1 MTIEQLEKQE
11 KELTDLLSE
20 NRNKQ
25 RELNKI
31 TFIQKY
37 GIDVGDTVE
46 WMDGNT
52 PRKGVI
58 GEIEFSGVTPNYY
71 KAILFN
77 ADGKLGKRDMRIWS
91 YSIKSLKLVAKS
103 A

>member
-11 KELTDLLSE
+11 KELNNLLSE
-20 NRNKQ
+20 NRRKQ

-31 TFIQKY
+31 AFIEKH

-58 GEIEFSGVTPNYY
+58 GEIEFSGVNPNYY

-77 ADGKLGKRDMRIWS
+77 SDGKLGKRYMRIWS
-91 YSIKSLKLVAKS
+91 YSVKSLKMVAKS